1 MAKSTNSEVIKLV
14 KCNLSFPELF
24 EPKSF
29 APGMPPKFQAAFVFD
44 PSSKEGAANI
54 KKVTAA
60 IKAVLVEHYGGAD
73 GIPKGF
79 KPCLK
84 DNATENKE
92 YEGYEGKWFLNAS
105 NRTRPTV
112 VNRDLSPITEN
123 DDILHPGCLVNA
135 SIQLWVQDNQYGK
148 RVNATLR
155 AVQYVDKGEVW
166 GGAAPVRAEQEF
178 EPLESDGFDDDLP
191 F

>member
-1 MAKSTNSEVIKLV
+1 MKSTNSEVIKLV

-24 EPKSF
+24 EPKEF
-29 APGMPPKFQAAFVFD
+29 APGMKAKYQAAFVFD

-54 KKVTAA
+54 KKVNNA
-60 IKAVLVEHYGGAD
+60 IKAVLAEHYGGSD

-79 KPCLK
+79 KLCLK
-84 DNATENKE
+84 NNETEQKE
-92 YEGYEGKWFLNAS
+92 YEGYEGKWFLTAS

-112 VNRDLSPITEN
+112 VNRDLSPITA
-123 DDILHPGCLVNA
+123 DDNILHPGCVVNA

-148 RVNATLR
+148 RVNANLR
-155 AVQYVDKGEVW
+155 AVQFVEAGDVW
-166 GGAAPVRAEQEF
+166 GGSAPVRAEQEF
-178 EPLESDGFDDDLP
+178 EPLEGDFPDDDLP